1 MSARSR
7 GRRRIVTAAVLLGVA
22 AVLLAAT
29 MPHTAPRTRPAA
41 ASVRLGLQAG
51 RAPWAPEYAHLADR
65 LAALRLPAASDTAYH
80 VHVRL
85 RVVVDGRPVPVP
97 AGLGIDPLGRF
108 LAPLHTH
115 DASGIVHVE
124 SERVFPFTLGQVFAV
139 WGVRLG
145 AGRLGGYTDHGARRL
160 RVFVD
165 GRRATDPGA
174 VVLHAHQHIVVAFG
188 RPGQAPTTDATPFP
202 PGL

>member
-1 MSARSR
+1 M
-7 GRRRIVTAAVLLGVA
+7 
-22 AVLLAAT
+22 
-29 MPHTAPRTRPAA
+29 
-41 ASVRLGLQAG
+41 
-51 RAPWAPEYAHLADR
+51 
-65 LAALRLPAASDTAYH
+65 
-80 VHVRL
+80 
-85 RVVVDGRPVPVP
+85 PVP